1 MPPAEPP
8 ADGVGTTPRLG
19 HRYEGPRV
27 LPWGTR
33 GPERADNRP
42 TGPQPV
48 SAEADGRA
56 PAVRRTQSPS
66 RAPCR
71 PEPPGALV
79 GAGTGCPSRHGVSR
93 GSPRA
98 VSFSLVTWAGRA
110 ERSGANF
117 WNPLLLAEVSW
128 KCSMDVRV
136 LYYGNYANIENKSST
151 MYNFVTLHM
160 EHSIQCYFC
169 IFAKRV
175 CILYMC

>member
-42 TGPQPV
+42 AGPQPV

-66 RAPCR
+66 RAPCH
-71 PEPPGALV
+71 PEPPGAVV
-79 GAGTGCPSRHGVSR
+79 GAGTGCPSRHDVSR
-93 GSPRA
+93 GSSRA

-136 LYYGNYANIENKSST
+136 LYYGNFT
-151 MYNFVTLHM
+151 FFVKKICKYR
-160 EHSIQCYFC
+160 E
-169 IFAKRV
+169 
-175 CILYMC
+175 